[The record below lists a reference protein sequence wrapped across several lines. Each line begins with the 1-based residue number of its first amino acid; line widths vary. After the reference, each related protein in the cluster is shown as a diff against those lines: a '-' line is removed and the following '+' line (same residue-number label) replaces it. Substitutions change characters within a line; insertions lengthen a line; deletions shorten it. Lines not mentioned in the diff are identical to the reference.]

1 MHYLAIDK
9 MYFFGQERIKEVVFI
24 SFAFRASTYSILHSP
39 IVTLMQYKTDCHKL
53 FTFESPSN
61 GPWSSKGNRQLYTVS
76 KIERTHPVPYTVSKN
91 ECRTPIKEHYGNEV
105 FWTWQNLV

>member
-1 MHYLAIDK
+1 MYYLAIDR
-9 MYFFGQERIKEVVFI
+9 MYFFEQEKKRGC
-24 SFAFRASTYSILHSP
+24 FRAIHSP
-39 IVTLMQYKTDCHKL
+39 IVVLMYYKTDCHKL

-91 ECRTPIKEHYGNEV
+91 E
-105 FWTWQNLV
+105 